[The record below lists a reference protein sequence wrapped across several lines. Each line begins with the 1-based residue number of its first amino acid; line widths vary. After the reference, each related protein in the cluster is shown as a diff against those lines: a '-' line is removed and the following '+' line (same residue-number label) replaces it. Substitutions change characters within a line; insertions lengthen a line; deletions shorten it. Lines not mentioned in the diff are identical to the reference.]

1 MIANAKLT
9 NSIENMIGIP
19 HSFAVGRPAYATF
32 QAIQPS
38 HIPYHIYR
46 GLAAT
51 FMISFIPMSAA
62 ILTKSLKTYWIEATP
77 FACCGGNGAMG
88 TGHWAPGGICGA
100 VLEDM

>member
-46 GLAAT
+46 SLAAT
-51 FMISFIPMSAA
+51 FLISFIPMSPA

-77 FACCGGNGAMG
+77 FTPSHVVGVMGPWALG
-88 TGHWAPGGICGA
+88 TGHPVGFA
-100 VLEDM
+100 VRYW